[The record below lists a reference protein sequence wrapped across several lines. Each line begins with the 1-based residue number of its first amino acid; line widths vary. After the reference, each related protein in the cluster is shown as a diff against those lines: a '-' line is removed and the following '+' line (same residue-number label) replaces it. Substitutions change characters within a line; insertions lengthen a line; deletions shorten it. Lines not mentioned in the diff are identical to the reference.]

1 MRWLNYTHLQAFW
14 AVARAGGVTA
24 AAEAQRLSPSTLSQ
38 HIKQLEAA
46 LGAPLL
52 RRTGRGVELTPFG
65 EQVQAHAERIF
76 QTGHALM
83 AMAEAGVAPAT
94 RTVVIGVAE
103 QLPKDTVRRAL
114 APALA
119 AGAGLVQL
127 VEGRP
132 RALWRQLTDH
142 ELDLM
147 LTDEPLPAADRRE
160 DARQVRLLDEPSMV
174 WGSEALRL
182 AHQRGYPRSLDGAPF
197 VLPARGTAIRRRF
210 DEWIHALGA
219 RPRVVAECEDRAL
232 ALALARAG
240 HGLTVA
246 PLDGSAPKGLAV
258 LGDAPA
264 VRETTWGLALTRPV
278 AHPAV
283 AAVLGAA

>member
-14 AVARAGGVTA
+14 AVARAGSVTG

-38 HIKQLEAA
+38 HVKQLEAA
-46 LGAPLL
+46 LGAPLT
-52 RRTGRGVELTPFG
+52 RRTGRGIELTPFG
-65 EQVQAHAERIF
+65 EQVQVYADRIF
-76 QTGHALM
+76 QTGRELM
-83 AMAEAGVAPAT
+83 AVAEAGVAPAA
-94 RTVVIGVAE
+94 RPVVIGVAE
-103 QLPKDTVRRAL
+103 QLPKDTVRRVLQPVMAL
-114 APALA
+114 ASA
-119 AGAGLVQL
+119 VQL
-127 VEGRP
+127 REGRP

-142 ELDLM
+142 ELDLV

-174 WGSEALRL
+174 WGSDALR
-182 AHQRGYPRSLDGAPF
+182 ARHQPDFPRGLDQAPF

-210 DEWIHALGA
+210 DEWIHAQGL

-246 PLDGSAPKGLAV
+246 PLDGSAPRGLV
-258 LGDAPA
+258 VVGDAPA
-264 VRETTWGLALTRPV
+264 VRETTWGLTLARRIE
-278 AHPAV
+278 HPAV
-283 AAVLGAA
+283 AAVLGPA